1 MILNLP
7 GVAAL
12 KGVKDDIAQIY
23 LFITMLLKYIKT
35 LSTWLNSIPLGN
47 ELYSPADLCLIA
59 LNASGLTLPE
69 TTVCTKLRRLLL
81 LQNRASLRSGLQS
94 RKISFPSASPHGI
107 WSSIVHQP
115 QSQLMG
121 LWEHFLVPN
130 VYFILAEEKS
140 TWMSRVLGGGQ
151 KRVLMSKG
159 EKWLCSLAKRAPSK
173 LTGNLEVLKTSRE

>member
-7 GVAAL
+7 AVAAL

-35 LSTWLNSIPLGN
+35 LSTWLNRIPLGN

-69 TTVCTKLRRLLL
+69 TTVCTKLRRLLP
-81 LQNRASLRSGLQS
+81 LQNPASLRSGLQS

-115 QSQLMG
+115 QSQLMA

-140 TWMSRVLGGGQ
+140 TWMSRVLGRRAKEG
-151 KRVLMSKG
+151 VDVKG
-159 EKWLCSLAKRAPSK
+159 WKVTLLSCKKSSQ
-173 LTGNLEVLKTSRE
+173 